1 VVRIGSAAHFAL
13 HPRTGAEAPTRGTEA
28 LTVTVADALFVV
40 SASGR
45 ATTLQTAS
53 LPGAVKRPVCVIEPQ
68 SAAHVTADTA
78 VPVTVAFSWTDCRWP
93 TAAVGGVT
101 SITTEDAATD
111 DVATG
116 APLHAATPT
125 ATSTASTLRVRAT
138 VIRGHLSWFNRG

>member
-13 HPRTGAEAPTRGTEA
+13 HPTRGAEALTRGAEA
-28 LTVTVADALFVV
+28 LTVTVAEALFVV

-53 LPGAVKRPVCVIEPQ
+53 PSGAVKRPVCVIEPQ

-78 VPVTVAFSWTDCRWP
+78 VPVTVALSWTDCRWP
-93 TAAVGGVT
+93 KEAVRGTT
-101 SITTEDAATD
+101 SIATEEAATD

-125 ATSTASTLRVRAT
+125 ATSTAKTLWVRAT
-138 VIRGHLSWFNRG
+138 VIRGHLS